1 MEVLIQHNVH
11 AGLGDYTHSIYRY
24 FYLVEELKKL
34 GYKHIT
40 LYINMERTSM
50 FNKDYFFVLYDRK
63 VFEELF
69 DDIIISDNKI
79 GTENYDNLKL
89 FYVNGHKEIGIN
101 QFDIFI
107 DYNDEKFE
115 LFKINLHNFF
125 VSNTLKKYRY
135 LFSEYIMNKYRETNV
150 HKNEEYV
157 AIQFRAGDSKDNE
170 DLYKNHEE
178 QFKKIISEE
187 NKVFV
192 CSNSYKFKEYIKG
205 FNYDNVFMFDFPF
218 EKEYGNHLGAIP
230 LTENFNHNE
239 YQTRTLHAAIDMLT
253 LSQSK
258 EIYSFN
264 YFGHVDSNFI
274 KLAISKNVKFHIIP
288 LIGGMMWKPE
298 NFINDE
304 DINRWG

>member
-1 MEVLIQHNVH
+1 
-11 AGLGDYTHSIYRY
+11 
-24 FYLVEELKKL
+24 
-34 GYKHIT
+34 
-40 LYINMERTSM
+40 
-50 FNKDYFFVLYDRK
+50 
-63 VFEELF
+63 
-69 DDIIISDNKI
+69 
-79 GTENYDNLKL
+79 
-89 FYVNGHKEIGIN
+89 
-101 QFDIFI
+101 
-107 DYNDEKFE
+107 
-115 LFKINLHNFF
+115 
-125 VSNTLKKYRY
+125 
-135 LFSEYIMNKYRETNV
+135 MNKYRETNV

-239 YQTRTLHAAIDMLT
+239 YQTRTLYAAIDMLT

>member
-1 MEVLIQHNVH
+1 MDYYQL
-11 AGLGDYTHSIYRY
+11 LGVNRDASTEDIKKAYRSLAMK
-24 FYLVEELKKL
+24 F
-34 GYKHIT
+34 HP
-40 LYINMERTSM
+40 
-50 FNKDYFFVLYDRK
+50 DR
-63 VFEELF
+63 
-69 DDIIISDNKI
+69 
-79 GTENYDNLKL
+79 G
-89 FYVNGHKEIGIN
+89 
-101 QFDIFI
+101 
-107 DYNDEKFE
+107 
-115 LFKINLHNFF
+115 
-125 VSNTLKKYRY
+125 
-135 LFSEYIMNKYRETNV
+135 
-150 HKNEEYV
+150 
-157 AIQFRAGDSKDNE
+157 GD
-170 DLYKNHEE
+170 EE

-192 CSNSYKFKEYIKG
+192 CSNSYKFKEYIKS